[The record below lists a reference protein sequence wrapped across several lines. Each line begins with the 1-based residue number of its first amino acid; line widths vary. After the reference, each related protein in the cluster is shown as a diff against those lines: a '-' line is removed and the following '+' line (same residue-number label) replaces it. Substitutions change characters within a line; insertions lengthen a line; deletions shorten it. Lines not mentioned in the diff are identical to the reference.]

1 MTVEV
6 TEQDTALGLSDA
18 EFLEQDPAKFLSDDS
33 STDTEDAANP
43 EIDPADET
51 ADDIDPEAE
60 AEGNSKAQEQ
70 TDATSNEEEVSQP
83 DGDTQTEHEPS
94 DDSDATESLDTSNKD
109 STDTKG
115 DTQDTK
121 EFDYESAYKKVS
133 EPFKA
138 NGVDMQVKDPND
150 MIKLMQMGA
159 NYQKKMA
166 QMKPN
171 LKMIKMLENNG
182 LLDEAKLSNLIDI
195 SKKDPKAVAKL
206 IKESG
211 IDPLDIDTDSNVDY
225 KPTDYS
231 VTDKEYNL
239 DRVLDEIKDTETFS
253 KTIDVLT
260 KQWDDPSKTAISD
273 NPDIIG
279 IINTHM
285 SNGVFDKVNT
295 LMQQEKTLGN
305 LKGVSDVEAYK
316 QVAEYMY
323 DQGLLRTETGSSP
336 QGTSKV
342 SSETDKSQAN
352 AERDKKRKAVA
363 PVKQTTTKKAPAE
376 KDFLGLSD
384 EEFMKRHA

>member
-1 MTVEV
+1 MTVEA

-18 EFLEQDPAKFLSDDS
+18 EFLEQDPAKFLSEDS
-33 STDTEDAANP
+33 NTDTEDAANT

-60 AEGNSKAQEQ
+60 AEGDSKAQEQ

-94 DDSDATESLDTSNKD
+94 DDSDATESLDTSKKD

-211 IDPLDIDTDSNVDY
+211 IDPLDIDTDASVDY
-225 KPTDYS
+225 QPTDHS
-231 VTDKEYNL
+231 VGDKEYNL
-239 DRVLDEIKDTETFS
+239 DRVLDEIKDTKTFS

-260 KQWDDPSKTAISD
+260 KQWDDNSKTTISD
-273 NPDIIG
+273 NPDMIS
-279 IINTHM
+279 IINDHM
-285 SNGVFDKVNT
+285 ANGVYDKVNA
-295 LMQQEKTLGN
+295 LMQQEKTLGKLN
-305 LKGVSDVEAYK
+305 GISDLEAYQ
-316 QVAEYMY
+316 QVANYMFKE
-323 DQGLLRTETGSSP
+323 GLLISGNDNKTSA
-336 QGTSKV
+336 SKV